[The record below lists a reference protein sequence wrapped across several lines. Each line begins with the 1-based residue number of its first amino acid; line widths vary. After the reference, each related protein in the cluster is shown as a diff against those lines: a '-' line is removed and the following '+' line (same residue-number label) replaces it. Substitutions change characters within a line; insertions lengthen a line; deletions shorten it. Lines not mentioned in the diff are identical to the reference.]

1 MGDDDAYRVGG
12 GRREPLFEVAELLAA
27 DRCHATSRDPSAD
40 AARCVETGEGNAA
53 ELEERLELVRDVAAV
68 LAIGIEEALDEID
81 RRDVMIARDGKDR
94 SRDGV
99 EEGARRGELA
109 AGADL
114 GKVSADDY
122 EVGML
127 RAELVGE
134 TRSEL
139 VRRGGR
145 SAGLRGGRDASG
157 SLVSGSRCGFSC
169 GFLDGRRREH

>member
-27 DRCHATSRDPSAD
+27 DRSMRPIETEAD
-40 AARCVETGEGNAA
+40 AARCVETGESNAA

-68 LAIGIEEALDEID
+68 LAIGVKEALEEID
-81 RRDVMIARDGKDR
+81 CRDVMIARDGEDR

-114 GKVSADDY
+114 GKVSTDDY
-122 EVGML
+122 EVRML

-139 VRRGGR
+139 FVVV
-145 SAGLRGGRDASG
+145 AE
-157 SLVSGSRCGFSC
+157 VQV
-169 GFLDGRRREH
+169 